1 MRKHCTMKYI
11 KEFRTSEMCH
21 KCAWDPIT
29 EKMNEPLLDKRKK
42 FQFEKFEN
50 QVIDL
55 RLI

>member
-1 MRKHCTMKYI
+1 MKYI